1 MWKQQ
6 LHLVSEWLLKKRDL
20 LNRLHLFGVYFSHS
34 YTALRNSDDASL
46 ALPSSMQNCFKLTIS
61 IEHLLRFISLIVRW
75 RYSNC
80 PVLCD
85 CWILFVVN
93 YTIPPDITAIWR
105 YKLRRFERLR
115 VRRREMA
122 SLLHHSRT
130 RLKRTPSSFYTDLL
144 QLQPHRVLFP
154 SPRTQFHC
162 TIINISFL

>member
-61 IEHLLRFISLIVRW
+61 IERLLRFISLIVRR
-75 RYSNC
+75 RYSNS
-80 PVLCD
+80 PALCD
-85 CWILFVVN
+85 RRIFFVVK
-93 YTIPPDITAIWR
+93 YTIPPDIAAIWT

-115 VRRREMA
+115 VRRREIV
-122 SLLHHSRT
+122 SLLHHSRI
-130 RLKRTPSSFYTDLL
+130 RLKRTPSFHIDLL
-144 QLQPHRVLFP
+144 QL
-154 SPRTQFHC
+154 
-162 TIINISFL
+162 